1 MLASIVALA
10 AVGCSSGAGA
20 GSVTDVIVA
29 DPWVR
34 TTEETQRPDMT
45 AMYVNL
51 TNPTS
56 EDITLVGA
64 DCGDVAQ
71 RYELHVMVE
80 VDGEMMMEEADGGIV
95 VPKESHEHLAPGGP
109 HIMLMELNQEL
120 VVGSEEIQCTLT
132 FSQGQE
138 TTVDVP
144 IMEFTEEQDT
154 YHTH

>member
-1 MLASIVALA
+1 MATSAALA
-10 AVGCSSGAGA
+10 AVGCGNSDDAA
-20 GSVTDVIVA
+20 TDVIVS

-51 TNPTS
+51 TNPTG
-56 EDITLVGA
+56 EDITLVA
-64 DCGDVAQ
+64 AECGDVAQ
-71 RYELHVMVE
+71 HYELHVMVE
-80 VDGEMMMEEADGGIV
+80 VDGEMVMQEAEGGIV

-109 HIMLMELNQEL
+109 HIMLMDLNRELL
-120 VVGSEEIQCTLT
+120 VGSDEVECTLT

-138 TTVDVP
+138 TTVDAP

>member
-1 MLASIVALA
+1 M
-10 AVGCSSGAGA
+10 
-20 GSVTDVIVA
+20 T

-45 AMYVNL
+45 ALFVNL
-51 TNPTS
+51 TNPTG

-80 VDGEMMMEEADGGIV
+80 IDGQLTMQEAPDGIL
-95 VPKESHEHLAPGGP
+95 VPRESHEHLAPGGP
-109 HIMLMELNQEL
+109 HIMLMALNREL
-120 VVGSEEIQCTLT
+120 VVGSEEIECTLT

-138 TTVDVP
+138 TTVEAP
-144 IMEFTEEQDT
+144 IMEFTEEQDS